1 MINQD
6 PVILGL
12 LAITLGLIFYT
23 NGSPHRYWQTF
34 YRYVPV
40 MVACYVVP
48 SLFNTFGLVDTS
60 TSQLGSIASR
70 YIMPACLTL
79 LIISVD
85 IKSML
90 MLGPKIIVLF
100 IVGSLGI
107 ILGGPFSLYVF
118 SILAPELLNWEGSAA
133 AWRGMA
139 TLAGNWVGGTANQ
152 LAMKEVYAVD
162 DNMFA
167 IMISVNVVFSALWMS
182 FLLFCANHTN
192 LIDNKLKADNNGI
205 NKLVESINL
214 RDQALSKFKQPLPT
228 LSSYMAIFA
237 VAFGV
242 TGLAHFGADL
252 LVPFFSLHYPQS
264 EKLSFTSHFFW
275 IVIIVTSVSIILSY
289 TKVRRLERQG
299 ASKISTVLLYLLIA
313 TMGLKMDLTMINDFP
328 IYFAIGFVW
337 LSFHAILILI
347 AGIAMKAPLAY
358 MAISSQCCIG
368 GAASSP
374 IVAMAFNRHLAPVAV
389 MFSVFGYAWANY
401 MVWICAELMRMI
413 NQ

>member
-12 LAITLGLIFYT
+12 LAATLGLIFYT
-23 NGSPHRYWQTF
+23 SEHPHPFWKKF
-34 YRYVPV
+34 YHFMPV
-40 MVACYVVP
+40 MVVCYIAP
-48 SLFNTFGLVDTS
+48 SLFNTFDIIDT
-60 TSQLGSIASR
+60 TQSQLNHVASR
-70 YIMPACLTL
+70 YIMPSCLTL

-100 IVGSLGI
+100 LVGSIGI
-107 ILGGPFSLYVF
+107 ILGGPLSLYIFSLL
-118 SILAPELLNWEGSAA
+118 SPELINWEGSAA

-139 TLAGNWVGGTANQ
+139 TLAGNWIGGTANQ

-182 FLLFCANHTN
+182 FLLFCANHAN
-192 LIDNKLKADNNGI
+192 AIDSKLKADNNGI
-205 NKLVESINL
+205 NTLVESINL
-214 RDQALSKFKQPLPT
+214 RDKTQSKIKLPLPS

-242 TGLAHFGADL
+242 TGFAHLGADL
-252 LVPFFSLHYPQS
+252 LVPFFSQHYPQS

-275 IVIIVTSVSIILSY
+275 IVIIVTSVSIALSY

-299 ASKISTVLLYLLIA
+299 ASKISTALLYLLIA

-337 LSFHAILILI
+337 LGFHALLILI
-347 AGIAMKAPLAY
+347 AGLIIKAPLAY

-389 MFSVFGYAWANY
+389 MLSVFGYAWANY

>member
-12 LAITLGLIFYT
+12 LAATLGLIFYT
-23 NGSPHRYWQTF
+23 SEHPHRYWRKF
-34 YRYVPV
+34 YRWVPV
-40 MVACYVVP
+40 MVVCYVMP

-60 TSQLGSIASR
+60 ASQLSSIASR

-100 IVGSLGI
+100 LVGSLGI
-107 ILGGPFSLYVF
+107 VLGGPLSLYIFSLL
-118 SILAPELLNWEGSAA
+118 SPDLISWQGSTA

-139 TLAGNWVGGTANQ
+139 TLAANWVGGTANQ

-167 IMISVNVVFSALWMS
+167 IMISVNVVFSAIWMS
-182 FLLFCANHTN
+182 FLLFCANHAKV
-192 LIDNKLKADNNGI
+192 IDNTLNADNNGI

-214 RDQALSKFKQPLPT
+214 RDQSQSTTKLSLPT
-228 LSSYMAIFA
+228 LSSYMVIFA
-237 VAFGV
+237 VGFGV
-242 TGLAHFGADL
+242 TGLAHLGADL

-275 IVIIVTSVSIILSY
+275 IVIIVTSVSIALSY

-337 LSFHAILILI
+337 LSFHALLILI
-347 AGIAMKAPLAY
+347 AGLIMKAPLAY